1 MGSPAA
7 LGPGALGGWQQRPR
21 KGQQL
26 STTWRGQPQWDRV
39 RNRVPGCYTVTAPSV
54 KSPCSSARPGLGL
67 RPITTQPAQ
76 AQDWSSATSAKGNGD
91 RPGDAP
97 SQEHVM
103 LMLPQPL
110 LVPALCAEGRAPTAG
125 PQGHLQGHTVAG
137 AASSGLGPA
146 RTCSCDS

>member
-54 KSPCSSARPGLGL
+54 KSPRSSARPARSWTPPHNHPASPGPGLVISYVCKREWG
-67 RPITTQPAQ
+67 
-76 AQDWSSATSAKGNGD
+76 
-91 RPGDAP
+91 
-97 SQEHVM
+97 
-103 LMLPQPL
+103 
-110 LVPALCAEGRAPTAG
+110 
-125 PQGHLQGHTVAG
+125 
-137 AASSGLGPA
+137 
-146 RTCSCDS
+146 